1 MLGIGSKSKF
11 APSAARRSINARAC
25 LVKRDWAALLWR
37 NAFMSGSVPES
48 NSWKVGTTRTP
59 LAWAALVTAAAS
71 SER

>member
-1 MLGIGSKSKF
+1 M
-11 APSAARRSINARAC
+11 SANAC
-25 LVKRDWAALLWR
+25 LRKRAWAVLLWR
-37 NAFMSGSVPES
+37 NAFISGSVPES